1 MNRELIQIL
10 EQVAREKG
18 LPVKVIV
25 EAVVTAIELAAKKRD
40 KSRFDV
46 EYEETTGTLHL
57 YAIKEVVE
65 TVTNPKLEID
75 LEAAQKLKPGAVV
88 GDEVFIE
95 RDISDLGR
103 ISAQKAKQII
113 SQKVK
118 EAEKRKVYELYQD
131 RIGDVVIG
139 NVQRVDNGVTVDLGD
154 AEAILPRREQ
164 IPGEFYKRGDTIRAL
179 ITDVR
184 MSSSGKWPQ
193 IILSRTCDEFLIRLF
208 EIEVPEIAE
217 GIVELMGVAR
227 DSGGR
232 SKIGVSSVDRNVD
245 PVGACVGLRG
255 ARIQSI
261 VRELRG
267 EKIDIIEWSDE
278 PEVLVARAMTPAKV
292 QSASVDYADQIV
304 DIVVPDDE
312 LALAIGKRGQNA
324 KLAVRLTKWKINII
338 SESERRAAVQESFE
352 KALSQT
358 EFEDAEETN
367 SQTEAALPEPADETP
382 QEEVG
387 EFESEENLNDS
398 PLDDDDRDDDDD
410 QNENE
415 EGDDDDLD
423 DDDDRNENEEDDDDD
438 LDDDDDRNEDE
449 EDDDDDLDDDEDRD
463 EEDDDRDDDDLD
475 DDDLEESDLFSLP
488 GMEGDMVEQLIEAG
502 FPFIEDIM
510 MSTVEDMISAGIDE
524 HLARKLLDM
533 AQNLGGGNR

>member
-1 MNRELIQIL
+1 MIDDSLIIIRKHMNRELIQIL

-46 EYEETTGTLHL
+46 EYEEATGTLHL

-75 LEAAQKLKPGAVV
+75 LKAAQTLQPGAVI
-88 GDEVFIE
+88 GDEVYIE

-118 EAEKRKVYELYQD
+118 EAEKRKVFDLYHE
-131 RIGDVVIG
+131 RIGEVVIG
-139 NVQRVDNGVTVDLGD
+139 SVQRVDNGVVVDLGD

-164 IPGEFYKRGDTIRAL
+164 IPGEFYKRGDKIRAL
-179 ITDVR
+179 LTDVR

-227 DSGGR
+227 DPGGR
-232 SKIGVSSVDRNVD
+232 SKIGVASVDRNVD
-245 PVGACVGLRG
+245 PVGACVGMRG

-278 PEVLVARAMTPAKV
+278 PDVLVSRAITPAKV
-292 QSASVDYADQIV
+292 QSASIDYTDQVV
-304 DIVVPDDE
+304 DIVVADDE

-324 KLAVRLTKWKINII
+324 KLTVRLTKWKINII
-338 SESERRAAVQESFE
+338 SESERKAAVQESFE
-352 KALSQT
+352 KVLSQADFEESEQNESQAVSEPVDEAVAEEGQEDSH
-358 EFEDAEETN
+358 EFETETDQIDPLRQEQKDEDVEGGDKEVEEDDL
-367 SQTEAALPEPADETP
+367 TEDD
-382 QEEVG
+382 
-387 EFESEENLNDS
+387 NLD
-398 PLDDDDRDDDDD
+398 
-410 QNENE
+410 NE
-415 EGDDDDLD
+415 EEEDARAENDDLD
-423 DDDDRNENEEDDDDD
+423 EEEEEHDDDF
-438 LDDDDDRNEDE
+438 
-449 EDDDDDLDDDEDRD
+449 DDDEP
-463 EEDDDRDDDDLD
+463 DDY
-475 DDDLEESDLFSLP
+475 DLEESDLFSLP
-488 GMEGDMVEQLIEAG
+488 GMKEDMVEQLIEAG
-502 FPFIEDIM
+502 FPLIEDIM
-510 MSTVEDMISAGIDE
+510 LSTVEDLISAGIDE
-524 HLARKLLDM
+524 NLARKLLDM
-533 AQNLGGGNR
+533 AQNLGGGNG